1 MKRLSIAVVEN
12 KKRQEKTL
20 RSNESMVIQRTDSGT
35 ALSPRPTSERA
46 EPSDGAALHVSSPH
60 VSQKHAQI
68 RYSEDGRVFLK
79 DLNSLNGTYIR
90 VQPYMEV
97 ELQSPFE
104 VMVGPDVFLQSQ
116 DSLLDAMPSMARF
129 ASTDDFIKYVR
140 HKLRSYVEDISLVG
154 SCVPDPVRRSQT
166 CTRVPLLE
174 RGAYLV
180 VAWKQATFN
189 LAMERWLQN
198 AVSLY
203 NTKEATVREEPWNFL
218 GTSPER
224 KHTLELARRVA
235 ATDGTVLLCGRPG
248 VGKDILARDIARH
261 SSRAKGPFIA
271 VNCATLTKELMEGE
285 LFGTEQGAFTGALK
299 REGLFEQASGGTLF
313 LDEIGELP
321 LELQPKLLRVIENRC
336 IRRLG
341 GKGEERPINVRII
354 AATNRNLEKMVQERT
369 FREDLWFRL
378 DAVKLILPDLGPGD
392 IRSLVPAVLD
402 ELGRKG
408 FGEVA
413 PEEEAKLCA
422 SAESTRW
429 PGNARHLRNVLERYL
444 TFRQSSRPFQANWDF
459 AVHMDKK
466 DFDDLGPSLSL
477 LAPPASPPP
486 PEPAATETAIA
497 IDIPED
503 AMKLGQM
510 VEDLVFLHIAQRV
523 LPKTGWGAWAELG
536 RQTKLSGPGAQG
548 KLKNLGVTVS
558 PSVDLA
564 GLATRIHELRTTLAP
579 MLPFLR
585 TMLAV

>member
-20 RSNESMVIQRTDSGT
+20 RSNESMVIQRSESGT
-35 ALSPRPTSERA
+35 ALSPRPAQERA
-46 EPSDGAALHVSSPH
+46 EPAEGTALHVSSPH
-60 VSQKHAQI
+60 VSQRHAQI

-129 ASTDDFIKYVR
+129 ANTDDFIKYVR
-140 HKLRSYVEDISLVG
+140 HKLRSYVEEIAIAG
-154 SCVPDPVRRSQT
+154 NCVQDAARST
-166 CTRVPLLE
+166 LKSTRVPLLE

-180 VAWKQATFN
+180 VTWRQATFN

-198 AVSLY
+198 AVSIF
-203 NTKEATVREEPWNFL
+203 NAKEATVREEPWNFL
-218 GTSPER
+218 GSSPER
-224 KHTLELARRVA
+224 KHTLDLARRVA

-248 VGKDILARDIARH
+248 AGKDILARDIARH
-261 SSRAKGPFIA
+261 SARAKGPFIA

-341 GKGEERPINVRII
+341 GKGEEKPVNVRII

-378 DAVKLILPDLGPGD
+378 DAVKLILPDLGPSD
-392 IRSLVPAVLD
+392 IRGLVPAVLD

-408 FGEVA
+408 FGEVT
-413 PEEEAKLCA
+413 PDEEAKLCQ
-422 SAESTRW
+422 SAERTRW

-444 TFRQSSRPFQANWDF
+444 TFRQSGRPFEANWDF
-459 AVHMDKK
+459 AVHMDRR
-466 DFDDLGPSLSL
+466 DFSDSSPLPAAAPLPEVV
-477 LAPPASPPP
+477 ARHEPPAV
-486 PEPAATETAIA
+486 EPAIA
-497 IDIPED
+497 VDIPED

-510 VEDLVFLHIAQRV
+510 LEDLVFLHIAQRV

-558 PSVDLA
+558 PSVDL
-564 GLATRIHELRTTLAP
+564 GSLASRITELRAALAP

-585 TMLAV
+585 TLLPL